1 MYTVQVVILSMVVR
15 VGLAEKVTRL
25 LNKNMEEVE
34 E

>member
-1 MYTVQVVILSMVVR
+1 MCTVQVVILSMVVR
-15 VGLAEKVTRL
+15 VGLAENVTRW